1 MNQDLFGTCPFCG
14 QTITALP
21 AFIETEEEAND
32 YAAENCTCEA
42 GAHFRIIRKNQKI
55 GHEYVDE
62 LFGAAVKDRGEEPLP
77 GDAREMLKRVVDMVA
92 LGMVKASTTIFGTVS
107 AKVMMTSRG
116 ELKVIRTKILK
127 EQLGG

>member
-1 MNQDLFGTCPFCG
+1 MKKELSGACPFCG
-14 QTITALP
+14 QIITALP
-21 AFIETEEEAND
+21 SYIETEEAAND
-32 YAAENCTCEA
+32 YAAENCTCGA
-42 GAHFRIIRKNQKI
+42 GAQFRMIRQNQKI

-92 LGMVKASTTIFGTVS
+92 LGIVKASTTIFGTVS

>member
-1 MNQDLFGTCPFCG
+1 MKEEMSGVCPFCG
-14 QTITALP
+14 QITTVLP
-21 AFIETEEEAND
+21 SYIETEEEANE
-32 YAAENCTCEA
+32 YAAETCTCDV
-42 GAHFRIIRKNQKI
+42 GAQFRMIRQNQKI

-77 GDAREMLKRVVDMVA
+77 GDAREVLKRIVDMVA
-92 LGMVKASTTIFGTVS
+92 LGIVKASTTIFGSVS